1 MSIHEAREMHINVVV
16 GGLAADAVETLRT
29 MTDASIEDI
38 VSTALINEAELRLH
52 ELVGKRVYIG
62 RKRRRRNLKRLN
74 MFPIN
79 MPEPESPISSK
90 VIFLDDKRK
99 PTP

>member
-1 MSIHEAREMHINVVV
+1 MSIHEAREMHISVVV
-16 GGLAADAVETLRT
+16 GGLAADAVETLQT

-52 ELVGKRVYIG
+52 ELVGKRIYVG
-62 RKRRRRNLKRLN
+62 RKRRRKNLKRLN

-79 MPEPESPISSK
+79 IPTSEPLSSFK
-90 VIFLDDKRK
+90 IIFLDDKRK